1 MKLRQTLLAFAAV
14 SALSATT
21 AYAAEISIVAG
32 SVGRDLEVLQTE
44 LKEFEA
50 KTGHKVNVVSMPSS
64 TTDQFGQYKLW
75 LAAQNSD
82 IDVYRT
88 DVIWAPQLA
97 SQFIDLTE
105 ADEGLEPYTDL
116 LAKHQAAGVLQ
127 LRFPIRDQS
136 TPTRRATTVAT
147 LDAVDRCLQDGRTV
161 YVHCWGGIGRT
172 GLTVGCWL
180 ARHGLGGE
188 RALYRLRELWQAC
201 PKSAWRQSPET
212 PEQEQYVVG
221 WNDKE

>member
-1 MKLRQTLLAFAAV
+1 MPALPITYSYWVVPGRLLAGEYPRNLDAA
-14 SALSATT
+14 SSQAKIDALIAAGVT
-21 AYAAEISIVAG
+21 A
-32 SVGRDLEVLQTE
+32 
-44 LKEFEA
+44 
-50 KTGHKVNVVSMPSS
+50 
-64 TTDQFGQYKLW
+64 
-75 LAAQNSD
+75 
-82 IDVYRT
+82 
-88 DVIWAPQLA
+88 
-97 SQFIDLTE
+97 FIDLTE

-147 LDAVDRCLQDGRTV
+147 VDAVDRCLQDGRTV